1 MAIKRQPSFNSTFF
15 LAKIGEGRSLGK
27 YRKGQIVFSQGDAG
41 DAVFY
46 VQKGKVKVTVVSEQ
60 GKEAVVAILGTD
72 DFFGEGCLA
81 GQTLRI
87 STVTTMMDSV
97 IARIEKAAII
107 RVIHQEPTNELRQ
120 SLDQQTA
127 TANVLEV
134 ISRSVFDLGGA
145 AVHSR

>member
-1 MAIKRQPSFNSTFF
+1 
-15 LAKIGEGRSLGK
+15 
-27 YRKGQIVFSQGDAG
+27 
-41 DAVFY
+41 
-46 VQKGKVKVTVVSEQ
+46 
-60 GKEAVVAILGTD
+60 
-72 DFFGEGCLA
+72 
-81 GQTLRI
+81 
-87 STVTTMMDSV
+87 MMDSV